1 MGFRSEGGAGQGQV
15 VMVRR
20 VSRCVVTA
28 SVTRSSSSSGA
39 GGWRGGEQGSQKKQV
54 PPVPSAASSF
64 SPSLSLECSGK
75 SAQVSCNI
83 LTIAQ

>member
-1 MGFRSEGGAGQGQV
+1 VGFRSEGGAGQGQV

-39 GGWRGGEQGSQKKQV
+39 GGWRGGKQGSQKNKSRQFRAQPLRSV
-54 PPVPSAASSF
+54 PPSRWSALG
-64 SPSLSLECSGK
+64 SLHK
-75 SAQVSCNI
+75 YRV
-83 LTIAQ
+83 TF